1 MYCLEWLREL
11 LREDYRPL
19 PQAVEVG
26 LRRRMTTNTLMKM
39 VIGLVEKR
47 KQEAELLKEGAG
59 RVRGETKAMELN
71 RRRLRMASSQ
81 PSGRRRLPLDCIL
94 LNPSMASLLSFATA
108 AEFCKI

>member
-1 MYCLEWLREL
+1 MLGVVTGATERG
-11 LREDYRPL
+11 L
-19 PQAVEVG
+19 PPPSPGGGGWITAE
-26 LRRRMTTNTLMKM
+26 NDNEYFNEKM

-59 RVRGETKAMELN
+59 RVRGETTAMELN
-71 RRRLRMASSQ
+71 RRRFRMASRQ